1 MQHATIPSSS
11 WATATEICS
20 ACVTG
25 KPADMATSLLVAVGQ
40 SSLEASRSI
49 DRTGVAPPS
58 ASVRPS
64 VCFFPPPF
72 KGGVAVGKGNL
83 FWATTWKTDRDD
95 RCVTSI
101 DPDHPDSLFPSSSRV
116 RSAKRI
122 AAAEAKNWSFRF
134 LSRLCVTRR
143 RIACVA

>member
-1 MQHATIPSSS
+1 MQCS
-11 WATATEICS
+11 TAVCKNKVRNRE
-20 ACVTG
+20 AG
-25 KPADMATSLLVAVGQ
+25 RLLVLVLSVRGQ
-40 SSLEASRSI
+40 SSLGASRLSI
-49 DRTGVAPPS
+49 LGQVLL
-58 ASVRPS
+58 RPS
-64 VCFFPPPF
+64 LRRRRSVSAAFLN
-72 KGGVAVGKGNL
+72 GRRVAVGKGNL

-116 RSAKRI
+116 RSAERI